1 MSAKEENI
9 TRKLD
14 RWFKKEK
21 KGEQEVQDMLTL
33 KSGGK
38 VAKEKVSSF

>member
-14 RWFKKEK
+14 RWFKKGK
-21 KGEQEVQDMLTL
+21 KGEQKVQDMLTL

-38 VAKEKVSSF
+38 GCKRKSQ